1 VLVSREAEDME
12 IRAREDVG
20 ELLRGSIVSAGLGAA
35 LEHRLFWRL
44 KEKPTTSEAVAKELG
59 IPPHRCRAWLDLLV
73 GLGLLGRQDE
83 VYGIT
88 EAAQTAI
95 LDTHSP
101 ESWALLA
108 QEARADYPAGDD
120 LTRHIEH
127 PGSVWEALGRDR
139 RDHYGHMSED
149 ADWAR
154 RFTQMLY
161 EYHQSLAEEL
171 GDTLDMTGVERL
183 MDLGGGSGVNSLAL
197 LHRHPAMEAVVVDVA
212 TVCAAGRAIA
222 AKTNVSERV
231 TYHPADFLADELPAG
246 FDLILESDVGIHN
259 VDLFRKLRGSLNP
272 DGRLVIVD
280 DLMQK
285 GVPTPFPWL
294 RQAFL
299 VSLRDP
305 DARIRS
311 AADVKDALL
320 EAGYEI
326 VNERTLEGGV
336 LIEARL

>member
-1 VLVSREAEDME
+1 VS
-12 IRAREDVG
+12 
-20 ELLRGSIVSAGLGAA
+20 
-35 LEHRLFWRL
+35 
-44 KEKPTTSEAVAKELG
+44 
-59 IPPHRCRAWLDLLV
+59 
-73 GLGLLGRQDE
+73 
-83 VYGIT
+83 
-88 EAAQTAI
+88 
-95 LDTHSP
+95 
-101 ESWALLA
+101 
-108 QEARADYPAGDD
+108 
-120 LTRHIEH
+120 
-127 PGSVWEALGRDR
+127 
-139 RDHYGHMSED
+139 
-149 ADWAR
+149 
-154 RFTQMLY
+154 
-161 EYHQSLAEEL
+161 
-171 GDTLDMTGVERL
+171 
-183 MDLGGGSGVNSLAL
+183 
-197 LHRHPAMEAVVVDVA
+197 
-212 TVCAAGRAIA
+212 
-222 AKTNVSERV
+222 
-231 TYHPADFLADELPAG
+231 
-246 FDLILESDVGIHN
+246 IHN